1 MYLPRNVVMRI
12 KNGHPRY
19 SAVATV
25 SQNAPIHIA
34 QLVVSELGKGIQEC
48 PEPNLDD
55 LFAFI

>member
-1 MYLPRNVVMRI
+1 MRI